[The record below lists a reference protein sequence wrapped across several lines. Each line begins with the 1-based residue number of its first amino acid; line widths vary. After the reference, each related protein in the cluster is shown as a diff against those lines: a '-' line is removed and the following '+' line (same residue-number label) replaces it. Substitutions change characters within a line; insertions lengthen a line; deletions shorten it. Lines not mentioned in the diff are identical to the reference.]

1 MTPIPK
7 EEPVT
12 TLRYEYALVMMKPDA
27 CRLGLTNA
35 LRAQI
40 IAAGFEVIRT
50 EALTLSRDQAER
62 LYEGSRGKAH
72 FKDQVDFMVSGPVEA
87 YAVRHKTESNPCP
100 LLRTL
105 IGATMP
111 ADRDPASLRARFGDP
126 EVPRFNRIHGSDSPD
141 EARRELQIIFG

>member
-1 MTPIPK
+1 MP
-7 EEPVT
+7 

-27 CRLGLTNA
+27 CRLGLTSA

-40 IAAGFEVIRT
+40 IAAGFEVIRS

-62 LYEGSRGKAH
+62 LYDGSRGKAH

-105 IGATMP
+105 IGATLP
-111 ADRDPASLRARFGDP
+111 ADRDPASLRGRFGDP
-126 EVPRFNRIHGSDSPD
+126 DVPRFNRIHGSDSPD

>member
-1 MTPIPK
+1 M
-7 EEPVT
+7 
-12 TLRYEYALVMMKPDA
+12 TLRHQLALVVMKPDA
-27 CRLGLTNA
+27 CRLGLTAA

-40 IAAGFEVIRT
+40 MAAGFEVIRS

-62 LYEGSRGKAH
+62 LYEGSRGKDH
-72 FKDQVDFMVSGPVEA
+72 FEPQVEFMTSGPVEA

-100 LLRTL
+100 LLRLL

-111 ADRDPASLRARFGDP
+111 ADRDPGSLRARFGDP
-126 EVPRFNRIHGSDSPD
+126 EVPRFNRIHGSDSPE